1 MRIRVEEITNQP
13 ETEVVIRCQ
22 KRDETVER
30 AIAALA
36 AFDQSILARK
46 DGRTFPL
53 SPGDV
58 FYFESIDEKVFVYT
72 KNAVFDCGLR
82 LYEIEELLKNT
93 TFLRVHKNTI
103 VDTGKIVSFRP
114 TLNGRMEAKL
124 KNGESV
130 EISRSYVSALR
141 LMLGGKNQ

>member
-1 MRIRVEEITNQP
+1 MRVRVEEILNQK

-22 KRDETVER
+22 KRDESVDKVV
-30 AIAALA
+30 AALA
-36 AFDQSILARK
+36 IFDQSILVKK

-58 FYFESIDEKVFVYT
+58 FYFESVDEKVFVYT
-72 KNAVFDCGLR
+72 KGTVFESGLR
-82 LYEIEELLKNT
+82 LYEVEELLKNT
-93 TFLRVHKNTI
+93 TFLRVNKNTI
-103 VDTGKIVSFRP
+103 VDTGKIVSFKP

-124 KNGESV
+124 HNGESV

-141 LMLGGKNQ
+141 LMLGGTTK